1 MPFIVDLPP
10 IDFPDEN
17 TKIERVDLNGQKNSG
32 EFDFETLNIDKDL
45 FENVYFKEKFN
56 SLLYSWKN
64 KTIFQSSI
72 SKIIEDKNFT
82 EILKM
87 NKKELFPLII
97 DEIEKE
103 PSVLVWA
110 LNIISGQSLE
120 IKQRHTI
127 EDVCKKWVSLYRQ
140 GKINI
145 V

>member
-10 IDFPDEN
+10 IDFPDDN
-17 TKIERVDLNGQKNSG
+17 TKIESLSLNGQKKSP
-32 EFDFETLNIDKDL
+32 EFDFDTFRIDEDL

-56 SLLYSWKN
+56 SLHHSWKN
-64 KTIFQSSI
+64 KTMFQSSI
-72 SKIIEDKNFT
+72 SKIIEDKNFS

-87 NKKELFPLII
+87 NKKILLPLII

-110 LNIISGQSLE
+110 LNILSGQSLI

-127 EDVCKKWVSLYRQ
+127 EDVCRKWVKLYRQ
-140 GKINI
+140 GKIQI
-145 V
+145 T